1 VVGRES
7 ASIVDFAERYAQRA
21 DHHDEDL
28 DRIRVLARQLGETI
42 ANAADADQ
50 WTTCIEGV
58 DYGGYTFPLPR
69 RPVLRALHGG
79 RHGTHEAS
87 VSLRSGM
94 RDIGSVRLLTLRPQ
108 GFDRGE
114 LEQARSAAECAGSLL
129 ALALERASGAPSMRS
144 PSSQTDRSIAPL
156 ELRGRAGLG

>member
-1 VVGRES
+1 MTGRRTPGLIRLVPQT
-7 ASIVDFAERYAQRA
+7 AGRTRLTA
-21 DHHDEDL
+21 DEDP
-28 DRIRVLARQLGETI
+28 IRQLARQLGETI

-79 RHGTHEAS
+79 RHGTQEAS

-114 LEQARSAAECAGSLL
+114 LEQA
-129 ALALERASGAPSMRS
+129 
-144 PSSQTDRSIAPL
+144 
-156 ELRGRAGLG
+156 